1 LEGEEPIGP
10 RLLEERGGGFTPP
23 TELFLSLFKGAHRGD
38 EEDIREEGD
47 RAEEEEEEKEPIAA
61 DVGFAY
67 LPLLGGADEEEAWV
81 VTEEEEEVD
90 VGEDEGSEKNEGE
103 GTEVD
108 GEEGTVL
115 LPSSLISTS
124 SSVPETWSSVLFRAP
139 SLAPPPSSSPC
150 DEGTH
155 TSWVMEAFFFSVEV
169 ADGLPFF
176 GFTGVTCR
184 GTSLSSSSPL
194 SSSRGEKEEGFIF
207 LSTS

>member
-1 LEGEEPIGP
+1 M
-10 RLLEERGGGFTPP
+10 LEERGGGFTPP
-23 TELFLSLFKGAHRGD
+23 TELFLPHRGD

-81 VTEEEEEVD
+81 VTEEEEVD
-90 VGEDEGSEKNEGE
+90 VEEGEGSEKNGGE

-115 LPSSLISTS
+115 FPSSLISTS
-124 SSVPETWSSVLFRAP
+124 SSVPGTWSSVSYRAP

-184 GTSLSSSSPL
+184 GTSLSSSSSL